1 MATPD
6 DVAWSARG
14 AARIAAEEDAT
25 PADVDAFHKGD
36 KSKLLVNALTVRSGH
51 GADMEPAGGDAAP
64 KRSAPATGP
73 RPRRAPKKLKRNA
86 EGQVDISSFF

>member
-6 DVAWSARG
+6 DEVWSARV

-36 KSKLLVNALTVRSGH
+36 KSKLLVNALQSLSLLSPPSCSENST
-51 GADMEPAGGDAAP
+51 P
-64 KRSAPATGP
+64 
-73 RPRRAPKKLKRNA
+73 
-86 EGQVDISSFF
+86 